1 MVLGHI
7 IKASSR
13 FISPGSK
20 INASKAIDIAH
31 GLTRTTLKKP
41 GGRKRGSMYK
51 MPGETIREEGG
62 GISRTSNGRTT
73 YSPGKLSDSEISK
86 LRIQASNLMN
96 KNKRYKKQ
104 EKLNQIDRKINTLKA
119 KIKKDK
125 LTLVNRRINSLK
137 TIIQKDKAKLVKYDQ
152 KRILKN
158 KLPVKQRPIKTK
170 TQSFKID
177 KTPLVTRYPGLE
189 AKKKIAISKKERQ
202 DLNWSLKEH
211 DQKRMKGLRRQP
223 QSMVPD
229 KLDRE
234 FKSPSMFEQRQKV
247 RERPK
252 NELNEFGF
260 KNSLKEG
267 KNKGATKDGRFRN
280 PLTRQGEQS
289 YDPVMAKKW
298 TGVGLGLAGGGTIA
312 WDQSKNKFPDPLK
325 FG

>member
-86 LRIQASNLMN
+86 LKIQAKDMLMKRKVTAQKRRSVGTYYPSGKLSDSEISKLRIKVNNMIN
-96 KNKRYKKQ
+96 K
-104 EKLNQIDRKINTLKA
+104 KISA
-119 KIKKDK
+119 KDK
-125 LTLVNRRINSLK
+125 VKKSIRKSDILRI
-137 TIIQKDKAKLVKYDQ
+137 I
-152 KRILKN
+152 KN

-170 TQSFKID
+170 TDKKSDFYMDTQGDLRLKRKSNKPIGQNSLTRQMKHRSESELQYDGIIPFSRVERSTASRKLGAPKRSSFEINQSNKQ
-177 KTPLVTRYPGLE
+177 
-189 AKKKIAISKKERQ
+189 ISK
-202 DLNWSLKEH
+202 
-211 DQKRMKGLRRQP
+211 
-223 QSMVPD
+223 
-229 KLDRE
+229 
-234 FKSPSMFEQRQKV
+234 
-247 RERPK
+247 
-252 NELNEFGF
+252 
-260 KNSLKEG
+260 EG
-267 KNKGATKDGRFRN
+267 VSINKGATYWKKSSDGKSKFRN
-280 PLTRQGEQS
+280 VLDYRTGEQS
-289 YDPVMAKKW
+289 INRKNAEKW
-298 TGVGLGLAGGGTIA
+298 TGVGLGVTGGGTIA
-312 WDQSKNKFPDPLK
+312 WDQRKNKFPDPLK

>member
-1 MVLGHI
+1 MVVSLFSMVLGHI
-7 IKASSR
+7 IKTASR

-62 GISRTSNGRTT
+62 GISRTSKGRTT

-86 LRIQASNLMN
+86 LRIQASNLFN
-96 KNKRYKKQ
+96 KNKQYKKQ
-104 EKLNQIDRKINTLKA
+104 EKLNQVDRKINTLKA

-137 TIIQKDKAKLVKYDQ
+137 TIIQKDKAKLVKSDQ

-170 TQSFKID
+170 TDYKFDTTS
-177 KTPLVTRYPGLE
+177 LVTRYPGLE
-189 AKKKIAISKKERQ
+189 KKKRKVDMEKWEIKETM
-202 DLNWSLKEH
+202 NIVNPNKLKVTP
-211 DQKRMKGLRRQP
+211 R
-223 QSMVPD
+223 SMVPNKRAISERD
-229 KLDRE
+229 
-234 FKSPSMFEQRQKV
+234 PSVFERRQKWV
-247 RERPK
+247 EHTT
-252 NELNEFGF
+252 NNV
-260 KNSLKEG
+260 
-267 KNKGATKDGRFRN
+267 KGATRDGRFRN
-280 PLTRQGEQS
+280 YISKKNEQS

-298 TGVGLGLAGGGTIA
+298 TGVGLGVVGGGTIT
-312 WDQSKNKFPDPLK
+312 WDQTKNKFPDPLK